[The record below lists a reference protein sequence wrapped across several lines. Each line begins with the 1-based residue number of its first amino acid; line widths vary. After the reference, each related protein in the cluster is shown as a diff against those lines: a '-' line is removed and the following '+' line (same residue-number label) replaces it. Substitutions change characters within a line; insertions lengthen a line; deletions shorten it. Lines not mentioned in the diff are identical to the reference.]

1 MMRDITIGIYL
12 LCLVAALVLAIGAHR
27 PSWRLAKVTEMLD
40 SVLAE
45 RAPRI
50 VLVVFWWWL
59 GWHFL
64 VGQTVDAPVL
74 G

>member
-1 MMRDITIGIYL
+1 MRDVTIGVYL
-12 LCLVAALVLAIGAHR
+12 LCLGMALVLAVGGHR
-27 PSWRLAKVTEMLD
+27 PRWRIAPVTEMLD
-40 SVLAE
+40 STLAE
-45 RAPRI
+45 RAPRV

-64 VGQTVDAPVL
+64 VGQTVDAPLL

>member
-1 MMRDITIGIYL
+1 MREATITIYA
-12 LCLVAALVLAIGAHR
+12 LCLAAAIVLTVAGHVPR
-27 PSWRLAKVTEMLD
+27 WRIAKVTETLD
-40 SVLAE
+40 TVLAE

-50 VLVVFWWWL
+50 ALVLFWWWL

-64 VGQTVDAPVL
+64 VGQTVDPPI

>member
-1 MMRDITIGIYL
+1 MRELTIAVYL
-12 LCLVAALVLAIGAHR
+12 LCLVGALVLAVGGLVPRWRIGTVVELFDA
-27 PSWRLAKVTEMLD
+27 VF
-40 SVLAE
+40 AE

-50 VLVVFWWWL
+50 AIVLFWWWL

-64 VGQTVDAPVL
+64 VAQTVDPPVL